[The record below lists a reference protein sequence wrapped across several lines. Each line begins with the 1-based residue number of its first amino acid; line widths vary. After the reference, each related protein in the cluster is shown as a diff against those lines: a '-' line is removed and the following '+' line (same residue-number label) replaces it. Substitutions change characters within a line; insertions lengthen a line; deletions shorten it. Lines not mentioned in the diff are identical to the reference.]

1 MDSGHLVISGY
12 NEVIM
17 LRRLPERHKKHA
29 LWILTGKRPN
39 KTWWDGLYAEPHGD
53 NLGEKPAWPTVEMI
67 SDCESMGYVL

>member
-1 MDSGHLVISGY
+1 VDSGHLVISGY
-12 NEVIM
+12 NEVVM

-53 NLGEKPAWPTVEMI
+53 GLGEKPGWPTVDMI
-67 SDCESMGYVL
+67 NDCEKMG